1 MNRGTERPKYNQLT
15 GPAAWY
21 QHRAVGSACLVV
33 KVLGDTVER
42 VLSSER
48 NTQTMS
54 KTNTVGAVNKE
65 YRAMEGR

>member
-1 MNRGTERPKYNQLT
+1 
-15 GPAAWY
+15 
-21 QHRAVGSACLVV
+21 LVV